1 MKRSIEVSQAIE
13 NARQALR
20 REDLAR
26 ARQWARQAV
35 RLDPHSEDAWL
46 ILAAVSSPSASLEYL
61 RKALQINPNSARA
74 RKGIEWAQRRL
85 QETPEAE
92 NRPRNGDPLSRPR
105 RSGAAPKRNLYP
117 LLLITLG
124 CLALAVA
131 GVSALSFPAVASVL
145 SLGQVPPTTPAHP
158 QVWAQA
164 EIAKPTYTVT
174 PSPLPATPTAT
185 LAPTQAPA
193 DTPTPQP
200 TFTPEPTATPGT
212 LLMEIVPDTPTPE
225 LAAVTVPDAPSLSMP
240 KGVRWIDVNLSQQ
253 RVYAYEGDT
262 LVNSFVVS
270 TGTWQTP
277 TVTGQFH
284 IWIKLRS
291 TTMTGPGY
299 YLPNVPYTMYF
310 YKGYGL
316 HGTYWHNNF
325 GTPMSHGCVNL
336 SIPDAEWLYNWASVG
351 TLVNVHY

>member
-1 MKRSIEVSQAIE
+1 MKSDFEVQQAIE

-20 REDLAR
+20 RGDYAQ
-26 ARQWARQAV
+26 ARQWATQAT
-35 RLDPHSEDAWL
+35 RLNPHGEDAWL
-46 ILAAVSSPSASLEYL
+46 ILAAVSEPAESLKYL
-61 RKALQINPNSARA
+61 RRALEINPDSARA
-74 RKGIEWAQRRL
+74 RRGMAWAQRRL
-85 QETPEAE
+85 QETAGEGT
-92 NRPRNGDPLSRPR
+92 RPRNETPPPVPR
-105 RSGAAPKRNLYP
+105 RSGAAPKRRLYP
-117 LLLITLG
+117 FLLMTLG
-124 CLALAVA
+124 CLILALA
-131 GVSALSFPAVASVL
+131 GVSALSFPAMASI
-145 SLGQVPPTTPAHP
+145 LGRPPEQAQPTHP
-158 QVWAQA
+158 QVWSQA

-174 PSPLPATPTAT
+174 PSPLPPTPTPT
-185 LAPTQAPA
+185 LLPTQTPA
-193 DTPTPQP
+193 DTPTPEP
-200 TFTPEPTATPGT
+200 TFTSEPTTTPGT

-225 LAAVTVPDAPSLSMP
+225 FAPLAAPDAPSLSMP
-240 KGVRWIDVNLSQQ
+240 EGERWIDVDLSQQ
-253 RVYAYEGDT
+253 RVYAYEGNT
-262 LVNSFVVS
+262 LVNSFIVS